1 MTRVGGRDR
10 LVRLVRSHAEACG
23 RLGSALYA
31 DLLAR
36 VADDV
41 AAGGICAQ
49 ALAGHEQS
57 SGGDAVAL
65 RLMGTVHR
73 LVLDRQA
80 PALGLHY
87 PSVGGRPGP
96 PELVWSAFRV
106 TVEEHFEAVRAGLT
120 SPPQTNEVG
129 RSAAL
134 LGGLLHLVAQQPLPV
149 RLHEIGASAGLNLRA
164 DRFRYD
170 AGGVPAWGSA
180 DSPVVLS
187 DAWRGSMPPRSGDLR
202 VVERA
207 GYDIAP
213 VDPATARGRLLL
225 TAYVW
230 PDQLERLHR
239 LRGAVEVAARVPA
252 AMHRTSAGAAVSAL
266 APAAGAWTVLWH
278 SVMWQYVP
286 RAEQQVVTAALV
298 ALGAAATPAA
308 PVAHLRLEPEP
319 PAGQDGPRFLVRLR
333 AWPGGDDRLLAE
345 AAPHGLPTTWLPWE
359 PGGRDWRRER

>member
-10 LVRLVRSHAEACG
+10 LVGLVGQQAEACR

-31 DLLAR
+31 DLLVR

-41 AAGGICAQ
+41 AAGGVCAR

-73 LVLDRQA
+73 LVLERRA

-106 TVEEHFEAVRAGLT
+106 TVEEHLDAVRAGLA

-134 LGGLLHLVAQQPLPV
+134 LGGLLHLVGRQPLPV

-164 DRFRYD
+164 DHFRYEV
-170 AGGVPAWGSA
+170 GGGPAWGPA
-180 DSPVVLS
+180 DSPVVLP
-187 DAWRGSMPPRSGDLR
+187 DAWRGALPPRSGEVR
-202 VVERA
+202 VVERT

-213 VDPATARGRLLL
+213 VDPATSEGRLRL

-230 PDQLERLHR
+230 PDQVERLHR
-239 LRGAVEVAARVPA
+239 LRGALEVAARVPA
-252 AMHRTSAGAAVSAL
+252 ALHRTGAGAAVRAL
-266 APAAGAWTVLWH
+266 APAQGAWTVLWH

-286 RAEQQVVTAALV
+286 RAEQEVVSAGVA
-298 ALGAAATPAA
+298 ALGAAATPQA
-308 PVAHLRLEPEP
+308 PVAHLRLEPERA
-319 PAGQDGPRFLVRLR
+319 AGQDGPRFLVRLR
-333 AWPGGDDRLLAE
+333 TWPGGDERVLAE
-345 AAPHGLPTTWLPWE
+345 AAPHGLPTTWF
-359 PGGRDWRRER
+359 G